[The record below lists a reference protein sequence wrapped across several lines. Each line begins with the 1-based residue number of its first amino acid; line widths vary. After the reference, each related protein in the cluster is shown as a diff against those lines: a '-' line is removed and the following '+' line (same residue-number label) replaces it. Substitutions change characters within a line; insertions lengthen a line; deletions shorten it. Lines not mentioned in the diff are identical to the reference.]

1 MKKLLLVRHAKSG
14 WQTGIASDF
23 DRKLSKQGNDDANK
37 MANLIKN
44 SITKLDKIISSSA
57 VRAISTAQYF
67 ANVFEIDFAKIETDI
82 GLYEKGV
89 AYFKKLIASQ
99 DNSLECIMFVGHN
112 PIITYLINDLAG
124 TEIFPIEACSVAC
137 IDYDISDWAEVE
149 KSNGKLIFIESPF
162 EL

>member
-14 WQTGIASDF
+14 WQPDIASDF
-23 DRKLSKQGNDDANK
+23 YRKLSKQGNSDASE

-44 SITKLDKIISSSA
+44 SITKLDKIISSPA

-67 ANVFEIDFAKIETDI
+67 ANAFNIDFTKIETEI

-89 AYFKKLIASQ
+89 QYFKKLIASQ
-99 DNSLECIMFVGHN
+99 SNSLECIMFVGHN
-112 PIITYLINDLAG
+112 PVITHLITDITK
-124 TEIFPIEACSVAC
+124 TEIPPLEACSVAC
-137 IDYDISDWAEVE
+137 IDYNVYNWTDTV
-149 KSNGKLIFIESPF
+149 KNNGKLIFIEAPF